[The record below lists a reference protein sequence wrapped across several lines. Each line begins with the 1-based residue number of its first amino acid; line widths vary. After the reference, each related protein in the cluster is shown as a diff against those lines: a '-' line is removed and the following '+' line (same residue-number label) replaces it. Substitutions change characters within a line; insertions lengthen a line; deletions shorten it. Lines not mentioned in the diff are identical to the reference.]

1 MIKLNR
7 VYTEKSS
14 NIIYFKADCNL
25 NGREEVLW
33 YSTSIENEKYISLT
47 NADAFI
53 LVLFIYSIFNN
64 KKLKSEAPISAR
76 LKYGLLEVLLPT
88 FQMMG
93 YKSIKEDFDFALED
107 DSIFPEAKAV
117 GTAMSFGVDSFHAYL
132 DSQNTQYP
140 VDTLTL
146 FNAGAFG
153 QYGGVEAERLFEL
166 MKSKVK
172 DFAKKEGK
180 EFLWVNTN
188 LNEILKMKFVQTH
201 TFRNFSCVLIF
212 QKYFKKYY
220 YASGL
225 SINSFKLTDT
235 DPAYYDVLN
244 SKAIGGNSLEFFI
257 SGLLTNRMRKTI
269 LISNNRVTFSE
280 LNVCLITPD
289 NQSIKINE
297 KVHNCSS
304 CFKCIRT
311 MASLDVIG
319 QLENYRHVFDL
330 DIYKKNKNKYFGE
343 LLYMKY
349 RNGNVFSRE
358 IFEEAKKNKYQFST
372 SIYYFAIVRAIKPIM
387 KKIKNA

>member
-1 MIKLNR
+1 
-7 VYTEKSS
+7 
-14 NIIYFKADCNL
+14 
-25 NGREEVLW
+25 
-33 YSTSIENEKYISLT
+33 
-47 NADAFI
+47 
-53 LVLFIYSIFNN
+53 
-64 KKLKSEAPISAR
+64 
-76 LKYGLLEVLLPT
+76 
-88 FQMMG
+88 
-93 YKSIKEDFDFALED
+93 
-107 DSIFPEAKAV
+107 
-117 GTAMSFGVDSFHAYL
+117 
-132 DSQNTQYP
+132 
-140 VDTLTL
+140 DTLTL

-244 SKAIGGNSLEFFI
+244 SKAIAGNSLEFFI

-297 KVHNCSS
+297 KVHN
-304 CFKCIRT
+304 
-311 MASLDVIG
+311 
-319 QLENYRHVFDL
+319 
-330 DIYKKNKNKYFGE
+330 
-343 LLYMKY
+343 
-349 RNGNVFSRE
+349 
-358 IFEEAKKNKYQFST
+358 
-372 SIYYFAIVRAIKPIM
+372 
-387 KKIKNA
+387 